1 MKKTVLLVILIV
13 SLSASFMA
21 GIFLKILRYPMLSLL
36 FFILSAF
43 LFLIIFYK
51 TFRRSQS
58 EKKNN

>member
-36 FFILSAF
+36 VFITFSVSFFNNF
-43 LFLIIFYK
+43 L
-51 TFRRSQS
+51 
-58 EKKNN
+58 